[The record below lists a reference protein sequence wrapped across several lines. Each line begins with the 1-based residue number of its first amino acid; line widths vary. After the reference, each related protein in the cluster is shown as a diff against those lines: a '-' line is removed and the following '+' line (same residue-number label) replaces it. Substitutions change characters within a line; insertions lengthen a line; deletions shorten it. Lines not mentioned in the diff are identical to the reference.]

1 MLRFLWESI
10 SFQMLL
16 IFFTVFLL
24 VADYMK
30 RRKPKNFPPS
40 PFSLPFVGNIYLMNF
55 SDPQI
60 TVQKVRGRWAPRG
73 RGWGQLQLLNTCS
86 VGKKGLS
93 HTPWPMRTQ
102 RSSPWGGQEICPQS
116 AATCMTFVRLQ
127 GEGQVWGDPL
137 GRGHTG
143 YYRCS
148 RSCRAP

>member
-60 TVQKVRGRWAPRG
+60 TMQKVRGRWAPWG
-73 RGWGQLQLLNTCS
+73 RGTGATAATQHLQHGKGGVNPYAMAHEHSEELALRRAGDLPSVSSNLHDVCPAARRGTS
-86 VGKKGLS
+86 VG
-93 HTPWPMRTQ
+93 
-102 RSSPWGGQEICPQS
+102 
-116 AATCMTFVRLQ
+116 
-127 GEGQVWGDPL
+127 
-137 GRGHTG
+137 
-143 YYRCS
+143 
-148 RSCRAP
+148 